1 MLGLTGPQRPSLR
14 DWIRCSLIGI
24 GIGAVVLG
32 IGSRAAMR
40 GIAVLSGAPPG
51 FSFGGSLTV
60 VLLGA
65 LSGLVGAL
73 VLMGLRTFLPRRWL
87 LQTLLFY
94 AILILTTLRGLR
106 PVDPQ
111 RLVLF
116 MPVVLVYGFLL
127 RILCRRRRTL
137 PQEAAVEQ
145 AAQA

>member
-1 MLGLTGPQRPSLR
+1 MLGLTRPQPPPLR

-24 GIGAVVLG
+24 GVGAVVLG

-40 GIAVLSGAPPG
+40 GIAVLSGAPGG

-65 LSGLVGAL
+65 LSGLVGAW
-73 VLMGLRTFLPRRWL
+73 VLMALRTFLPRRWL

-94 AILILTTLRGLR
+94 AILILISLRGLR
-106 PVDPQ
+106 PVDTQ
-111 RLVLF
+111 RLFLF
-116 MPVVLVYGFLL
+116 MPLVLVYAFLL
-127 RILCRRRRTL
+127 RVLSRRRRTL
-137 PQEAAVEQ
+137 PQETAVEQ

>member
-1 MLGLTGPQRPSLR
+1 MLGLTGPQRPPQR

-32 IGSRAAMR
+32 IGSRVAMR

-73 VLMGLRTFLPRRWL
+73 VLMLLRTFLPRRWL

-94 AILILTTLRGLR
+94 AILILITLRGLR
-106 PVDPQ
+106 PVDTQ
-111 RLVLF
+111 RLFLF
-116 MPVVLVYGFLL
+116 MPLVLVYVFLL
-127 RILCRRRRTL
+127 RVLSRRRRTL
-137 PQEAAVEQ
+137 PQETAVEQ
-145 AAQA
+145 AARA